1 MPARGRTPAKSVPRA
16 RPPELLRKL
25 IAVAMELER
34 RTMQLYCRYETR
46 FQHPAEVRRFW
57 FEMAEHESRHFGG
70 LAMVAS
76 LLECTPERTL
86 PAAPAMTRA
95 LDANKK
101 HLDGAGRML
110 ESLSHKS
117 VLARGFVMVHRD
129 DGTLVRAAK
138 DLSPGDV
145 VELTFADEK
154 QKAVIDPARSTPAV
168 ETEPPKPRAKPKPGG
183 DQGNLF

>member
-1 MPARGRTPAKSVPRA
+1 
-16 RPPELLRKL
+16 
-25 IAVAMELER
+25 
-34 RTMQLYCRYETR
+34 
-46 FQHPAEVRRFW
+46 
-57 FEMAEHESRHFGG
+57 MA
-70 LAMVAS
+70 
-76 LLECTPERTL
+76 RTL
-86 PAAPAMTRA
+86 
-95 LDANKK
+95 DAQRK

-154 QKAVIDPARSTPAV
+154 QKAVIDPSHATPAR
-168 ETEPPKPRAKPKPGG
+168 EAEPSKPRAKPKSGG
-183 DQGNLF
+183 DQGSLF